1 MNSLILNFLLVTIIL
16 LFEGCAEKS
25 GDKTIATIDSTKQN
39 IESVI
44 QNEQEEVVFVYKI
57 NPKLPEMKF
66 VLLKNSNQ
74 EITDLKIYFAKDT
87 ALIQHFELAN
97 TYMRGIWP
105 PQNEEF
111 FEVKDYNFDSYKD
124 VSLLSAWG
132 PGVRTWI
139 VWIYMPDKKIF
150 ETNEFYSDLNL
161 PKINT
166 TKRELQVYYNNGD
179 KEEII
184 STYKFYSN
192 KYHLI
197 KEEKNYVDYNN
208 EEPNYISEIW
218 VLKNGEMKLISRKK
232 QTTEFEETVE

>member
-1 MNSLILNFLLVTIIL
+1 MNSLILYFLLVAIIF
-16 LFEGCAEKS
+16 LFEGCSEKI

-66 VLLKNSNQ
+66 VLLKDSTK
-74 EITDLKIYFAKDT
+74 EITDLKIYYTKDT
-87 ALIQHFELAN
+87 TLIQHFELAN

-111 FEVKDYNFDSYKD
+111 FEIKDYNFDSYKD
-124 VSLLSAWG
+124 VALLSAWG

-139 VWIYMPDKKIF
+139 VWIYIPSKKIF
-150 ETNEFYSDLNL
+150 ETDDFYSDLNL
-161 PKINT
+161 PQIDVA
-166 TKRELQVYYNNGD
+166 KRELQVYFNNGAA
-179 KEEII
+179 EEVI

-197 KEEKNYVDYNN
+197 KEEKNYFYYSN
-208 EEPNYISEIW
+208 EEPNYVYEVWKS
-218 VLKNGEMKLISRKK
+218 KNGKMTLISRKVSSS
-232 QTTEFEETVE
+232 EL